1 MDTKKIKWLYS
12 QLPKLSS
19 EGIISEDSIHKIK
32 SYYGEPEESNW
43 LKILLGIFGTLGA
56 ILIGSG
62 IILLFARN
70 WNELNIPARTILSLL
85 PLIIAQVLCIW
96 VLQNRKDSFV
106 WTESSTA
113 FLTLAVGAAIS
124 LISQTYNISGDF
136 SIFIITWML
145 LILPLVYL
153 FDAVVPAGFYLAGI
167 TIWAGSAQ
175 SDGGNAVL
183 FWLLFAALIPFL
195 IKNLKTKALSNRTV
209 MLLWMMSFDLCIAL
223 GIVLEKVLPGLW
235 ILVYSSYFAVLL
247 LVDALSD
254 KEAEYTWQKPLSVVG
269 TLGTLAMSFLFTFRF
284 FWEDIGWDH
293 YRNSYEYNALAG
305 IIDYIL
311 VLLLL
316 GSALFL
322 FYKNM
327 KRKDFFSTLYS
338 FSPLLAAICY
348 ILGSIGN
355 LETLPMLLY
364 NIFVFVLGVG
374 TIVYGIKKQ
383 KLGPTNGG
391 MLIISLLIILRFFDS
406 DLGFFERGI
415 SFILVGTGFIVS
427 NVVLFK
433 NRKEVS
439 ANEKEY

>member
-12 QLPKLSS
+12 QLPKLASD
-19 EGIISEDSIHKIK
+19 GIIPEDSIQKLK
-32 SYYGEPEESNW
+32 AYYGEPEEANW

-70 WNELNIPARTILSLL
+70 WNELSIPVRTILSLL
-85 PLIIAQVLCIW
+85 PLITAQILCFW
-96 VLQNRKDSFV
+96 VLQKRRSSFV

-113 FLTLAVGAAIS
+113 FLTLAVGAGIS
-124 LISQTYNISGDF
+124 LISQTYNIHGDF
-136 SIFIITWML
+136 SAFIITWAL
-145 LILPLVYL
+145 LILPLVYI
-153 FDAVVPAGFYLAGI
+153 FDAVVPAGFYLTGI
-167 TIWAGSAQ
+167 TTWAVSVQ
-175 SDGGNAVL
+175 SDGENAAL
-183 FWLLFAALIPFL
+183 FWLLFAAIIPFL
-195 IKNLKTKALSNRTV
+195 IKSLKSKALSNRSV
-209 MLLWMMSFDLCIAL
+209 ILLWMMSFDLCISL
-223 GIVLEKVLPGLW
+223 GVVLEKVLPGLW

-247 LVDALSD
+247 LVDALSGR
-254 KEAEYTWQKPLSVVG
+254 ETEYTWQKPLSVVG
-269 TLGTLAMSFLFTFRF
+269 TLGTLAMSFIFTFTF
-284 FWEDIGWDH
+284 FWEDIGWAH

-316 GSALFL
+316 GTALFL
-322 FYKNM
+322 FYKNTR
-327 KRKDFFSTLYS
+327 RKDLFSTLYTS
-338 FSPLLAAICY
+338 SPLLAAICY
-348 ILGSIGN
+348 IMASIGS

-391 MLIISLLIILRFFDS
+391 MLIISLLIIMRFFDS

-427 NVVLFK
+427 NIVLFRK
-433 NRKEVS
+433 RKEVS
-439 ANEKEY
+439 VYE